1 MALLADLSKA
11 FERVNPYWIQLGTF
25 AKVKCK
31 CKSKSNIIVNAP
43 LGARSLHKVET
54 SSFGVQAIQ
63 VSPRAIVRVLVGA
76 SNYGTS
82 SSIVGYN

>member
-1 MALLADLSKA
+1 MAPRSCMVCVLTYQQVQDINAGR
-11 FERVNPYWIQLGTF
+11 EMHQLGAF

-54 SSFGVQAIQ
+54 SSFGVKALGAI
-63 VSPRAIVRVLVGA
+63 LH
-76 SNYGTS
+76 
-82 SSIVGYN
+82 